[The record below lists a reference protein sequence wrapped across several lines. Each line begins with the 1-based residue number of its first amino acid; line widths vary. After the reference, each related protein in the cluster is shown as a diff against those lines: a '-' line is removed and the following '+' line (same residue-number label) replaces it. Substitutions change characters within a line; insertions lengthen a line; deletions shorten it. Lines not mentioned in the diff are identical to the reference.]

1 MGFPIY
7 YYRYALKALFQ
18 KEKKDEKDEKDENK
32 KKSSTKKSDISRIKS
47 TLFQDSFDINF
58 ISNVTDRLSDV
69 KVNDI
74 YLLRG
79 LMK

>member
-18 KEKKDEKDEKDENK
+18 KEKKDEKDENK